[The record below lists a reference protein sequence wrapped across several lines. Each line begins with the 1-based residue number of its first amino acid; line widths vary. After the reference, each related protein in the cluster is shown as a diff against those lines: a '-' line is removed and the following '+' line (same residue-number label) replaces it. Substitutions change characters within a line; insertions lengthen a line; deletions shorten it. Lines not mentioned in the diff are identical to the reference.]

1 MNARDTFR
9 LALSV
14 SAFLFMLGC
23 STASPSAKLDRPDEM
38 IPSQLME
45 PVDIGQLL
53 VIYAKFTGAQLDIS
67 QDVRQLPAMI
77 YFDGSCPAMTR
88 AQAVDM
94 LDAALLKAGVVVT
107 HHGPKHAVFRL
118 ETASR

>member
-67 QDVRQLPAMI
+67 QDVRRFPAI
-77 YFDGSCPAMTR
+77 IFFDGSCPAMTR
-88 AQAVDM
+88 AQAA
-94 LDAALLKAGVVVT
+94 DAHLARCL
-107 HHGPKHAVFRL
+107 AVRQK
-118 ETASR
+118 TWRI